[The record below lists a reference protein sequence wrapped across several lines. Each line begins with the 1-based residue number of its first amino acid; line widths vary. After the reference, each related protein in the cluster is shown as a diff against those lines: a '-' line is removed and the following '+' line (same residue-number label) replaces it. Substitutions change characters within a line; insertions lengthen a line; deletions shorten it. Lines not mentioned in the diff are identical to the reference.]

1 MNNGLKYL
9 VLAMFGLTFPSLA
22 FAANTY
28 KVKKNDTLY
37 TLARKYHTTVNDI
50 KSANNLMNK
59 HIKSGDVLIIPSKA
73 HAVKAE
79 EQGGKVK
86 VKAATY
92 KTRKGDNLRRIAKK
106 TGVSVNELRRLND
119 LSSNKIKQGMTL
131 VLRESEPVEEIR
143 QKVVKRYPVKMNTLS
158 HDHGF
163 EQNLAELADFD
174 PEKKVELDKDVDL
187 TLDVSKRLNKTAYS
201 FLGTRYRFGG
211 TSRNG
216 IDCSSF
222 VQHVFRELEVNL
234 PRTARE
240 QYWVGEAVTQY
251 DLQKG
256 DLLFF
261 RTYASYPSHVGIY
274 LGDNK
279 MIHASSRNRS
289 VVISPIT
296 TYYRSR
302 FLGAKRLAKINPE
315 LIKLD
320 DLVAGTGAEEEKAE
334 DVVRNDTLGLS
345 LNN

>member
-9 VLAMFGLTFPSLA
+9 VLAIFALTFPSLA

-37 TLARKYHTTVNDI
+37 SLARKYHTTVNDI

-92 KTRKGDNLRRIAKK
+92 RARKGDNLRRIAHK
-106 TGVSVNELRRLND
+106 TGVSVDELRRLNG
-119 LSSNKIKQGMTL
+119 LSSNKIKPGTTL
-131 VLRESEPVEEIR
+131 VLRESESVEETR
-143 QKVVKRYPVKMNTLS
+143 QKVVKRYPVKMNILS
-158 HDHGF
+158 NDHGF

-174 PEKKVELDKDVDL
+174 PEKKVELDKDIDL

-211 TSRNG
+211 SSRNG

-240 QYWVGEAVTQY
+240 QYWVGEPVTQY

-320 DLVAGTGAEEEKAE
+320 DLIAGTGAEEEKVE
-334 DVVRNDTLGLS
+334 DVMRNDTLGLS

>member
-1 MNNGLKYL
+1 MNNGGKMNNGLKYL
-9 VLAMFGLTFPSLA
+9 VLAMFGLTFPALA

-106 TGVSVNELRRLND
+106 TGVSVNELRRLNG

-131 VLRESEPVEEIR
+131 VLRESEPAEEIR

-302 FLGAKRLAKINPE
+302 FGSKTIGKDKPE

-320 DLVAGTGAEEEKAE
+320 DLVAGTEPKRKPKTWCGMIRL
-334 DVVRNDTLGLS
+334 V
-345 LNN
+345 

>member
-1 MNNGLKYL
+1 MNNGLKCL
-9 VLAMFGLTFPSLA
+9 VLAFIGLTFPSLA
-22 FAANTY
+22 FAAKTY
-28 KVKKNDTLY
+28 KVKNNDTLY
-37 TLARKYHTTVNDI
+37 NLARKYHTTVDDI
-50 KSANNLMNK
+50 KAANNLVNK
-59 HIKSGDVLIIPSKA
+59 HIKCGDVLIIPSRA
-73 HAVKAE
+73 HVVKADVPA
-79 EQGGKVK
+79 GKTNEK
-86 VKAATY
+86 SATY
-92 KTRKGDNLRRIAKK
+92 KTRKGDNLRSIARK
-106 TGVSVNELRRLND
+106 TGVPVNELKRLNG
-119 LSSNKIKQGMTL
+119 LHNSKIKRGMTL
-131 VLRESEPVEEIR
+131 VLRESEPVNEVR
-143 QKVVKRYPVKMNTLS
+143 QKVVKRYPAKMNILAN
-158 HDHGF
+158 DHGF

-187 TLDVSKRLNKTAYS
+187 TMDVSRRLKKTAYG

-222 VQHVFRELEVNL
+222 VQQVFREMEVNL

-240 QYWVGEAVTQY
+240 QYWVGDTVTQY

-274 LGDNK
+274 LGGNK
-279 MIHASSRNRS
+279 MIHASSSERR

-315 LIKLD
+315 LINLD
-320 DLVAGTGAEEEKAE
+320 DLIAGSGAEEEREE

>member
-1 MNNGLKYL
+1 MNIWLKYL
-9 VLAMFGLTFPSLA
+9 VLAIIGLTFPSLA
-22 FAANTY
+22 LAAKTH

-37 TLARKYHTTVNDI
+37 SLARKYHTTVNDI

-59 HIKSGDVLIIPSKA
+59 HIRSGDVLIIPAKGHSAK
-73 HAVKAE
+73 VEDK
-79 EQGGKVK
+79 GGKA
-86 VKAATY
+86 KAATY
-92 KTRKGDNLRRIAKK
+92 RTRKGDNLRRVARK
-106 TGVSVNELRRLND
+106 TGVSVNELKRLNG
-119 LSSNKIKQGMTL
+119 LHSSKIKQGMTL
-131 VLRESEPVEEIR
+131 VLRASEPVDEIR
-143 QKVVKRYPVKMNTLS
+143 QKVVKRYPVKMNVLS
-158 HDHGF
+158 NDLGF

-174 PEKKVELDKDVDL
+174 PEKKVELDKDIDL
-187 TLDVSKRLNKTAYS
+187 TLDVSKRLKKTAYS

-279 MIHASSRNRS
+279 MIHASSSDRR

-302 FLGAKRLAKINPE
+302 FLGAKRLAKINPA
-315 LIKLD
+315 LINLD
-320 DLVAGTGAEEEKAE
+320 DLIAGSGAEEEKAE